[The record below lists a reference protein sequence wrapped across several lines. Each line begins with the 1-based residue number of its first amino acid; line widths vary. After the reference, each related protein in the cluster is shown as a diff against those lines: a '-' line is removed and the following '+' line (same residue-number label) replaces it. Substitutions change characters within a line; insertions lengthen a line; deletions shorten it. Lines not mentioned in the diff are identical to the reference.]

1 MEKFLEKRTVR
12 FALNAALC
20 CGALVAL
27 ILVLGNRNIFPSA
40 LPLAFSIIVL
50 FSLFYLYCSFDV
62 FQPLY
67 ANRTLFT
74 VQQVLFFVVTGLLYG
89 FGIAALSGAISPE
102 TMRHSPWAIAFAYAV
117 PFGSM
122 LAVFFM
128 QLFSH
133 GKFAAS
139 RNISRLFFLI
149 PLLSGVICYF
159 LFVIL
164 AYVSAAPLPMLV
176 TGGVIAALSILGI
189 VAYCPPYG
197 RIFPFY
203 RGLYECRAQEIKARV
218 EKAQEERK
226 AREEAKEEEE
236 EEELPE
242 AIAEFGAAQAEEIS
256 EGEANEETLSEA
268 TEEAPQETLTQ
279 ELEEAPQEVTEE
291 MLEEVS
297 EEAAQ
302 EAELTVDAF
311 FELVSRVFG
320 LMGAPFTDLSLEE
333 SAFNAK
339 KNARRKD
346 GEYCLHVDVRF
357 GAQSYDGAAF
367 DDFTGKPFTPNVDAL
382 NEFIEEYGEF
392 DLAGMCSPLTGEEK
406 ATAQQRVEK
415 IVFGLWD
422 AVKVYASYTL
432 NPAPKVY
439 EAGPYQAIKYLK
451 IGKYYGFSSGD

>member
-1 MEKFLEKRTVR
+1 MEKFLEKRIVR
-12 FALNAALC
+12 LALNAALC
-20 CGALVAL
+20 CGALIAL

-50 FSLFYLYCSFDV
+50 FALFYLYCSFDV
-62 FQPLY
+62 FQPFY

-74 VQQVLFFVVTGLLYG
+74 VQQVLFFAVTGLLYG

-102 TMRHSPWAIAFAYAV
+102 TMRHSPWAIALAYAV

-133 GKFAAS
+133 GKFASS

-164 AYVSAAPLPMLV
+164 AYVSAVPLPMLV
-176 TGGVIAALSILGI
+176 TGGVIAALTILGI

-203 RGLYECRAQEIKARV
+203 RSLYECRAQAIKERI
-218 EKAQEERK
+218 EKAQEEQK
-226 AREEAKEEEE
+226 AREEKEEKVEKVEE
-236 EEELPE
+236 EPPE
-242 AIAEFGAAQAEEIS
+242 AIAEFGAVQAEEIS
-256 EGEANEETLSEA
+256 EGEESEETLSET
-268 TEEAPQETLTQ
+268 TEEAQAPQETLTQ
-279 ELEEAPQEVTEE
+279 ELEEAPQE
-291 MLEEVS
+291 MLEEVP

-302 EAELTVDAF
+302 EAGLTVEAF

-367 DDFTGKPFTPNVDAL
+367 DDLTEKPFTPNVDAL

-392 DLAGMCSPLTGEEK
+392 DLAGICSPLTGEEK

-439 EAGPYQAIKYLK
+439 EAGPYQAIQYLK
-451 IGKYYGFSSGD
+451 IGKYYGF

>member
-1 MEKFLEKRTVR
+1 MEKFLEKRIVR
-12 FALNAALC
+12 LALNAALC
-20 CGALVAL
+20 CGALIAL
-27 ILVLGNRNIFPSA
+27 ILVLGNRNIFPSV

-50 FSLFYLYCSFDV
+50 FALFYLYCSFDV
-62 FQPLY
+62 FQPFY

-74 VQQVLFFVVTGLLYG
+74 VQQVLFFAVTGLLYG

-102 TMRHSPWAIAFAYAV
+102 TMRHSPWAIALAYAV

-133 GKFAAS
+133 GRFASS

-149 PLLSGVICYF
+149 PFLSGVICYF

-164 AYVSAAPLPMLV
+164 AYVSAVPLPMLV
-176 TGGVIAALSILGI
+176 TGGVIAALTILGI

-203 RGLYECRAQEIKARV
+203 RSLYECRAQAIKERI
-218 EKAQEERK
+218 EKAQEEQK
-226 AREEAKEEEE
+226 AREEKVEEEP
-236 EEELPE
+236 PE
-242 AIAEFGAAQAEEIS
+242 AIAEFGAVQAEERN
-256 EGEANEETLSEA
+256 EGEESEETLSET
-268 TEEAPQETLTQ
+268 TEEAQAPQETLTQ
-279 ELEEAPQEVTEE
+279 ELEEAPQE
-291 MLEEVS
+291 MLEEVP
-297 EEAAQ
+297 EETAR
-302 EAELTVDAF
+302 EAGLTVEAF

-367 DDFTGKPFTPNVDAL
+367 DDLTEKPFTPNVDAL

-392 DLAGMCSPLTGEEK
+392 DLAGICSPLTGEEK

-439 EAGPYQAIKYLK
+439 EAGPYQAIQYLK
-451 IGKYYGFSSGD
+451 IGKYYGF